1 MFDTGVET
9 LLATSPCSQQ
19 PVRLRRYKF
28 LALVWLLTFAI
39 PALAKSW
46 EVTDFRDTISINENG
61 GVSVSEHI
69 VLSFVGEWHGIHRT
83 IPVEYP
89 GPHGTNFTLFVD
101 LISVTDGNGNKLK
114 YESHTS
120 HGFRDLKVYIPD
132 AVDTSKTVQIEYLVR
147 NGIRYFDNYDEFYWN
162 VTGNDW
168 PVPIEHASAFV
179 HFPDKA
185 AGSLR
190 AQAFT
195 GAYGST
201 GHEAT
206 AEVKGADVTVEV
218 TSALPMRG
226 GLTLDVY
233 ILIGILK

>member
-1 MFDTGVET
+1 M
-9 LLATSPCSQQ
+9 LATSPCSQQ

-226 GLTLDVY
+226 GSCGSALE
-233 ILIGILK
+233 